1 MTELPALAIMCIT
14 VMDLKKSLNQALETQ
29 VSRKEFMVRGGLVA
43 LALLGLPAILKALT
57 HGFRGSDASRTAAN
71 TYGGSAYG
79 GHRSPT
85 AR

>member
-1 MTELPALAIMCIT
+1 
-14 VMDLKKSLNQALETQ
+14 MDLKKSLNQALETQ

-57 HGFRGSDASRTAAN
+57 HGFRGSDASQTAAN

-79 GHRSPT
+79 GHRPPT